1 MAQAYSKRQSFPKW
15 SQLLPCK
22 WKANCGHMS
31 SIWQAQVKVFESTA
45 YTLLKIW
52 YKQSC
57 KHPETSYCKSPSVS
71 TPFSTPEGPLK
82 KKRPK
87 FRVPYFPVMPTFLVR
102 FAMADKRWSQQQVL
116 STVRAPEAA
125 GVDTYTKVPK
135 KRVFFFG
142 GGGWELW
149 CLNLFWKGGLLTDK
163 VFVLD
168 GLFGGVFS
176 HVMFLRLFFLIW
188 FYLQREWIQK

>member
-22 WKANCGHMS
+22 WEANWGHMS

-57 KHPETSYCKSPSVS
+57 KHTETSYCKSPSVS

-82 KKRPK
+82 KKGPSFGCRTFQWCQPSWYVSPWLIKGEAGSKLFRPSE
-87 FRVPYFPVMPTFLVR
+87 P
-102 FAMADKRWSQQQVL
+102 
-116 STVRAPEAA
+116 
-125 GVDTYTKVPK
+125 PK
-135 KRVFFFG
+135 LQALIHIQRCRRNVCFFW

-149 CLNLFWKGGLLTDK
+149 CFNLFWKGGLLTDK
-163 VFVLD
+163 GFVLD
-168 GLFGGVFS
+168 GLFGGFS
-176 HVMFLRLFFLIW
+176 RMWMFLRLFFLIW